1 MVAPKAKSTKS
12 KAAVLNKTPCKI
24 HTVTSCLG
32 LLGSHLVLFIRTD
45 SNKFPL
51 VVCLGWCSMFCHNQ
65 QHTLDYRGCFSIKS
79 SISITGFQ
87 SNMCTLRVW
96 TNKLR
101 NSEDRG
107 FGTVGK
113 ASQVKSL
120 YDIYQP
126 LFSGPCP
133 SKTRHQLVSRRRTAF
148 QAHHQHESGVT
159 GEERQVVS
167 QGHPQRNAT
176 FRDHRKMIGG

>member
-1 MVAPKAKSTKS
+1 MHKWAEDCLKHWWLINYEVIWYSCVKNCGENEGLPARNVVVAPKAKSTKS

-45 SNKFPL
+45 SNNKFPL
-51 VVCLGWCSMFCHNQ
+51 VVQCLGWCSMFCHNQ

-113 ASQVKSL
+113 ASQVKSVWHL
-120 YDIYQP
+120 PAPIQWTLP
-126 LFSGPCP
+126 
-133 SKTRHQLVSRRRTAF
+133 Q
-148 QAHHQHESGVT
+148 
-159 GEERQVVS
+159 ERQDT
-167 QGHPQRNAT
+167 NW
-176 FRDHRKMIGG
+176 